1 MSAFTEACTQ
11 AMQELARDPRVIFLG
26 QNVLYPGHVGYDS
39 MKSIPDDR
47 KIEVPVA
54 ENTQMGMSTGLA
66 LAGYVPVT
74 IYPRIDFLLLAM
86 DQLVNHLDKLE
97 AMSQGQFRPQVIVRT
112 MLGATYPLDPG
123 PQHSGDYSFA
133 FRSMLTNI
141 QVWIVNDPAEIVDTY
156 QEVLRSGHA
165 GIVVEVDRGKRRGL
179 VIDACVG

>member
-26 QNVLYPGHVGYDS
+26 QNVCYPGHVVYDS
-39 MKSIPDDR
+39 MKGIPDDR

-54 ENTQMGMSTGLA
+54 EALQMGMSTGLA

-97 AMSQGQFRPQVIVRT
+97 ALSQGQFRPQVIVRT

-123 PQHSGDYSFA
+123 PQHSGDYEWA
-133 FRSMLTNI
+133 FRSMLPNTNI
-141 QVWIVNDPAEIVDTY
+141 WRVDDPDRLAYVYKEALEGT
-156 QEVLRSGHA
+156 RPA
-165 GIVVEVDRGKRRGL
+165 VVIEVDRKKRVEYR
-179 VIDACVG
+179 